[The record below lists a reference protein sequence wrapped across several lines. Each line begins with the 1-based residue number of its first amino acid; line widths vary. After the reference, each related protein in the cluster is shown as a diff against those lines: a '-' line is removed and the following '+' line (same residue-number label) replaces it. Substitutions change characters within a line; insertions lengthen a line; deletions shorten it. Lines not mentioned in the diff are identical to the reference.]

1 MLDVQDITVAY
12 SSNAEPTIEG
22 FHLKMKPGEICSIVG
37 ESGSGKT
44 TVIRSILGLLP
55 GGGKVT
61 KGDILFEG
69 ESLLQY
75 SKKQWRELRGTQI
88 SMIFQDSGAMINP
101 IRKIG
106 SQYVEY
112 IRAHKNISKKDAFG
126 MAVEMLE
133 KMRLPDGKR
142 IMESYPFEL
151 SGGMCQRVGI
161 AMAMTFQPKLLLA
174 DEPTSALDVTTQAQ
188 IVRQMMELRDD
199 FGTGI
204 IVVTHNIGVAAYM
217 ADKLLVMRQG
227 KVVDSG
233 QREDILHNP
242 QSEYTKNLLA
252 SVPALKE
259 RDMSKEKELILEAKH
274 VTKKFPLTKGKELIA
289 NDDVS
294 LKFYKGQTL
303 GIVGESGCGKS
314 TFMRMMVQLEQPTS
328 GEILFKGKDITKMK
342 GEELRKNRR
351 NVQMVF
357 QNPSTSFNPKMKV
370 GDIICEPLMNFGLI
384 KKKEKDAVARKY
396 LEMVELPG
404 DFVDRYPHNMSGGQR
419 QRVGIARAIAL
430 EPEIIFCDESTS
442 ALDVSIQKA
451 ILELL
456 VKLQKEKNIAIGFI
470 CHDLAMISSIAHQIA
485 VMYMGNIVEILP
497 GEEVARGALHPY
509 TKALLQSVFDLHM
522 DFNKPITPL
531 EGEASMPT
539 GELQGCPFQN
549 RCAFCMEKCQK
560 EKPELKTLD
569 ENHQI
574 ACWRI

>member
-1 MLDVQDITVAY
+1 
-12 SSNAEPTIEG
+12 
-22 FHLKMKPGEICSIVG
+22 
-37 ESGSGKT
+37 
-44 TVIRSILGLLP
+44 
-55 GGGKVT
+55 
-61 KGDILFEG
+61 
-69 ESLLQY
+69 
-75 SKKQWRELRGTQI
+75 
-88 SMIFQDSGAMINP
+88 
-101 IRKIG
+101 
-106 SQYVEY
+106 
-112 IRAHKNISKKDAFG
+112 
-126 MAVEMLE
+126 
-133 KMRLPDGKR
+133 
-142 IMESYPFEL
+142 
-151 SGGMCQRVGI
+151 
-161 AMAMTFQPKLLLA
+161 
-174 DEPTSALDVTTQAQ
+174 
-188 IVRQMMELRDD
+188 
-199 FGTGI
+199 
-204 IVVTHNIGVAAYM
+204 
-217 ADKLLVMRQG
+217 
-227 KVVDSG
+227 
-233 QREDILHNP
+233 
-242 QSEYTKNLLA
+242 
-252 SVPALKE
+252 
-259 RDMSKEKELILEAKH
+259 MSKEKELILEAKH

-328 GEILFKGKDITKMK
+328 GEILFKGKDIT
-342 GEELRKNRR
+342 
-351 NVQMVF
+351 
-357 QNPSTSFNPKMKV
+357 KMKV

>member
-22 FHLKMKPGEICSIVG
+22 FHIEMKPGEICSIVG

-55 GGGKVT
+55 SGGKVT

-106 SQYVEY
+106 SQY
-112 IRAHKNISKKDAFG
+112 
-126 MAVEMLE
+126 VEMLE

-252 SVPALKE
+252 SVPALKGE
-259 RDMSKEKELILEAKH
+259 RY
-274 VTKKFPLTKGKELIA
+274 V
-289 NDDVS
+289 
-294 LKFYKGQTL
+294 
-303 GIVGESGCGKS
+303 
-314 TFMRMMVQLEQPTS
+314 
-328 GEILFKGKDITKMK
+328 
-342 GEELRKNRR
+342 
-351 NVQMVF
+351 
-357 QNPSTSFNPKMKV
+357 
-370 GDIICEPLMNFGLI
+370 
-384 KKKEKDAVARKY
+384 
-396 LEMVELPG
+396 
-404 DFVDRYPHNMSGGQR
+404 
-419 QRVGIARAIAL
+419 
-430 EPEIIFCDESTS
+430 
-442 ALDVSIQKA
+442 
-451 ILELL
+451 
-456 VKLQKEKNIAIGFI
+456 
-470 CHDLAMISSIAHQIA
+470 
-485 VMYMGNIVEILP
+485 
-497 GEEVARGALHPY
+497 
-509 TKALLQSVFDLHM
+509 
-522 DFNKPITPL
+522 
-531 EGEASMPT
+531 
-539 GELQGCPFQN
+539 
-549 RCAFCMEKCQK
+549 
-560 EKPELKTLD
+560 
-569 ENHQI
+569 
-574 ACWRI
+574 

>member
-188 IVRQMMELRDD
+188 IVRQMMQLRDD
-199 FGTGI
+199 YHTSI
-204 IVVTHNIGVAAYM
+204 IVVTHNLGVAAYM
-217 ADKLLVMRQG
+217 SDYIIVMKNGKMEDQGSREYILKESNNEYTRKLL
-227 KVVDSG
+227 
-233 QREDILHNP
+233 E
-242 QSEYTKNLLA
+242 A
-252 SVPALKE
+252 VPSLGGE
-259 RDMSKEKELILEAKH
+259 RY
-274 VTKKFPLTKGKELIA
+274 V
-289 NDDVS
+289 
-294 LKFYKGQTL
+294 
-303 GIVGESGCGKS
+303 
-314 TFMRMMVQLEQPTS
+314 
-328 GEILFKGKDITKMK
+328 
-342 GEELRKNRR
+342 
-351 NVQMVF
+351 
-357 QNPSTSFNPKMKV
+357 
-370 GDIICEPLMNFGLI
+370 
-384 KKKEKDAVARKY
+384 
-396 LEMVELPG
+396 
-404 DFVDRYPHNMSGGQR
+404 
-419 QRVGIARAIAL
+419 
-430 EPEIIFCDESTS
+430 
-442 ALDVSIQKA
+442 
-451 ILELL
+451 
-456 VKLQKEKNIAIGFI
+456 
-470 CHDLAMISSIAHQIA
+470 
-485 VMYMGNIVEILP
+485 
-497 GEEVARGALHPY
+497 
-509 TKALLQSVFDLHM
+509 
-522 DFNKPITPL
+522 
-531 EGEASMPT
+531 
-539 GELQGCPFQN
+539 
-549 RCAFCMEKCQK
+549 
-560 EKPELKTLD
+560 
-569 ENHQI
+569 
-574 ACWRI
+574 